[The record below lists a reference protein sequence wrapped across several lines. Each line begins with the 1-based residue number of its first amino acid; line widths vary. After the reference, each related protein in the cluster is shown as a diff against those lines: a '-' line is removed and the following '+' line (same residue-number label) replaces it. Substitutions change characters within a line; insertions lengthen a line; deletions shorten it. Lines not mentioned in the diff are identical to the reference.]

1 KKVNRIPWSEEMRFT
16 IHSKAASTS
25 PKMIIAFPGE
35 ADCDLF
41 LCSSALSELRFFKKQ
56 PQNAFWGIRVALFK
70 AFPYAFLRKGNCK
83 IRFTES
89 GLPFRQDTMMSFRR
103 KATLIGAFEKCG
115 CLFAETRS
123 FSPKKSNHKS

>member
-1 KKVNRIPWSEEMRFT
+1 CIFR
-16 IHSKAASTS
+16 
-25 PKMIIAFPGE
+25 
-35 ADCDLF
+35 
-41 LCSSALSELRFFKKQ
+41 KKQ
-56 PQNAFWGIRVALFK
+56 LQNVFWGIRVALFQT
-70 AFPYAFLRKGNCK
+70 FPCAFLRKGNCK